1 MAENYKNESMVDV
14 AYGVL
19 KDFGNVTKFS
29 DLYKEVSYRLEFTD
43 QDRFQNIS
51 KFYTDLTLDG
61 RFITVGENE
70 WDLRENRRFEETSIN
85 INEVYK
91 EIEDEERA
99 NIDKS
104 EFDEEELKAAGLDDE
119 EEDEEDQDSFDYDA
133 PKQD

>member
-104 EFDEEELKAAGLDDE
+104 EFDEEELKAAGFDDE
-119 EEDEEDQDSFDYDA
+119 EDEEEDQDSFDYDA